1 MENKLLNAKKPRF
14 GIGEAALA
22 SMLFIVYS
30 FLFGLI
36 LSLAFPKGIQENSF
50 VMFVIQFVVEVLFAV
65 AAITVAL
72 GCSVNF
78 VKATGINKRFNYKM
92 VFYGCLIAFVS
103 MIAFGNLTNV
113 FMETLYALGYQ
124 SRGDIAINN
133 VWQYIGYIIA
143 LCITPAVCEEL
154 LFRGT
159 ILSGLKSYG
168 IKVAVIVSSLIF
180 TFMHGSP
187 DQTIHQMVVGVI
199 TGYLFFKSGNLWIG
213 IIIHFFNNFIAVT
226 QAFALSIAGIE
237 ATSEPYSFDLLNYL
251 ISILVAV
258 AFAVAGYFV
267 VKKLL
272 QLMLKENALLN
283 KEAVESTDTIK
294 VDGEEVETQIIVDGG
309 ENAAS
314 SDIAEAAENNTF
326 GEKKPISTITVVLFS
341 LSACYLAFEW
351 IGALLQGLGIV

>member
-1 MENKLLNAKKPRF
+1 MHDDFSA
-14 GIGEAALA
+14 
-22 SMLFIVYS
+22 
-30 FLFGLI
+30 I
-36 LSLAFPKGIQENSF
+36 LSQ
-50 VMFVIQFVVEVLFAV
+50 
-65 AAITVAL
+65 
-72 GCSVNF
+72 
-78 VKATGINKRFNYKM
+78 
-92 VFYGCLIAFVS
+92 
-103 MIAFGNLTNV
+103 
-113 FMETLYALGYQ
+113 
-124 SRGDIAINN
+124 NN

-143 LCITPAVCEEL
+143 LSITPAVCEEL